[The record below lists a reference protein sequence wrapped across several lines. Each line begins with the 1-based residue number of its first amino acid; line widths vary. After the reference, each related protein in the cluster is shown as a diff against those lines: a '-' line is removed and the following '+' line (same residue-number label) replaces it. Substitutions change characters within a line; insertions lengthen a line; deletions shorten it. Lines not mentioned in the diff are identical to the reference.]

1 MVSSCGISIN
11 MTDPVFETFKTLK
24 CLERISLNQVV
35 IIQTFQLFL
44 MITAALQSG
53 KMLQNLLI
61 FPLFF
66 MMAYELISNKELKK
80 TFSKKKW

>member
-44 MITAALQSG
+44 TITAALQSG
-53 KMLQNLLI
+53 YKMLQNLLI

-66 MMAYELISNKELKK
+66 MMAYEIISNKGLKK
-80 TFSKKKW
+80 TFSKK